1 MKTVK
6 SNYETLDKFSDMADG
21 DVFWR
26 NGFLMMKI
34 DNPVRGAV
42 RLVDG
47 EVFELGFD
55 TSVMRA
61 HGAFVEGYGA

>member
-6 SNYETLDKFSDMADG
+6 IDSEMFDKFSDMANG

-26 NGFLMMKI
+26 NGCLMMKI
-34 DNPVRGAV
+34 DTPERAAV

-47 EVFELGFD
+47 EVFEFGFD
-55 TSVMRA
+55 TAVKRVK
-61 HGAFVEGYGA
+61 GAFVEGYGA